1 MGETPSKQVAVL
13 ACSGIGKT
21 WGALARETAL
31 ELVERVRPGVA
42 RLICLPLLV
51 INDTEARQAVL
62 EHPVI
67 TLDGCP
73 KACARKSAEALGKKV
88 EHPLETIQFY
98 TAHRDLK
105 PEGVA
110 QLNEAGLKLAQ
121 VAASEL
127 AATVDR
133 LAAGEQT

>member
-1 MGETPSKQVAVL
+1 MGEPPSKQVVVL

-42 RLICLPLLV
+42 TTACLPLLV
-51 INDTEARQAVL
+51 INDPEARSLVMG
-62 EHPVI
+62 HPVI

-73 KACARKSAEALGKKV
+73 KACARKSVEALGKKV
-88 EHPLETIQFY
+88 DYPVETIQFY

-110 QLNEAGLKLAQ
+110 QLNAAGLKLAQ
-121 VAASEL
+121 VAANEL

-133 LAAGEQT
+133 LAAGEKT

>member
-1 MGETPSKQVAVL
+1 MVEPSQQVAVL

-21 WGALARETAL
+21 WGALARETAH

-42 RLICLPLLV
+42 VLTCLPLLV
-51 INDTEARQAVL
+51 IHDPEAQRLVL

-73 KACARKSAEALGKKV
+73 KACARKSVEAAGGRV
-88 EHPLETIQFY
+88 DHACETMPFY
-98 TAHRDLK
+98 TAHRELK

-110 QLNEAGLKLAQ
+110 RLNAAGLQLAR
-121 VAASEL
+121 VAAGEL
-127 AATVDR
+127 AAVVDR
-133 LAAGEQT
+133 LAAGEQA

>member
-1 MGETPSKQVAVL
+1 MGEMAKKVVVL

-21 WGALARETAL
+21 WGALARETAH

-42 RLICLPLLV
+42 TTICLPRLV
-51 INDTEARQAVL
+51 INDPEARRLVL

-73 KACARKSAEALGKKV
+73 KACARKSVEVLGRKV
-88 EHPLETIQFY
+88 EQALETIQFY
-98 TAHRDLK
+98 MAHKDLK
-105 PEGVA
+105 PDGVA
-110 QLNEAGLKLAQ
+110 QLNEAGLKLAR
-121 VAASEL
+121 VAADEL

-133 LAAGEQT
+133 LAAGEKT